1 MEILKCENLKKQVKN
16 KVIVE
21 NISFSMNKGDVVGF
35 IGPNGAGKTTTI
47 KLILGLIKL
56 TEGKVYIDGYDIQKN
71 YIKAMEKVG
80 AIVETPD
87 LYMYL
92 SGYDN
97 LKLTANNYK
106 NITKKRI
113 NEVIKMVGLENRIK
127 DKVSTYSLGMRQRL
141 GIAEAIINN
150 PELLILDEPTNGLDI
165 EGTIEIRNLIKE
177 LSNEGIA
184 ILISS
189 HNLTEIDNLC
199 NRIIAIKNGKIIT
212 NDTIDNFKT
221 FSNETTYILE
231 LDHLDNLEQ
240 VILTH
245 KYETISKNKIRIY
258 ISKEEITN
266 LMENLIKNKYQIYSM
281 QEEKLTSEQAFIKK
295 VGENKID

>member
-1 MEILKCENLKKQVKN
+1 MEILKCDNLKKQVKE

-21 NISFSMNKGDVVGF
+21 NISFSINKGDVVGL
-35 IGPNGAGKTTTI
+35 IGPNGAGKTTII
-47 KLILGLIKL
+47 KLILGLIKI
-56 TEGKVYIDGYDIQKN
+56 TEGKVSINGYDIEKDF
-71 YIKAMEKVG
+71 IKAIEKVG

-97 LKLTANNYK
+97 LKITANNYK
-106 NITKKRI
+106 NISKERI
-113 NEVIKMVGLENRIK
+113 KEVVKSVGLENRIK

-141 GIAEAIINN
+141 GIAEAIINS
-150 PELLILDEPTNGLDI
+150 PELLILDEPTNGLDVDGII
-165 EGTIEIRNLIKE
+165 EMRNLITK
-177 LSNEGIA
+177 LSEQGIA

-212 NDTIDNFKT
+212 DDKIESFKA
-221 FSNETTYILE
+221 FSSEDTYILE
-231 LDHLDNLEQ
+231 LNRVDNLEH
-240 VILTH
+240 VIQNH
-245 KYETISKNKIRIY
+245 KFEKIEENKIRVY
-258 ISKEEITN
+258 TTKEEISKVTQK
-266 LMENLIKNKYQIYSM
+266 LIENNYQVYSV
-281 QEEKLTSEQAFIKK
+281 QEEKLTTEQAFRKK

>member
-21 NISFSMNKGDVVGF
+21 NISFSVNDGDV
-35 IGPNGAGKTTTI
+35 IGLIGANGAGKTTII

-56 TEGKVYIDGYDIQKN
+56 TEGKVHINGYDIEKDF
-71 YIKAMEKVG
+71 IKAIEKVG

-97 LKLTANNYK
+97 LKITANNYK
-106 NITKKRI
+106 NIPKSRI
-113 NEVIKMVGLENRIK
+113 DEVVKLVGLENRIK

-150 PELLILDEPTNGLDI
+150 PQLLILDEPTNGLDI
-165 EGTIEIRNLIKE
+165 EGIIEIRNLIKS
-177 LSNEGIA
+177 LSEKGIA

-189 HNLTEIDNLC
+189 HNLTEIENVC
-199 NRIIAIKNGKIIT
+199 NRIIAIKSGNIIVDEPIEEFKMFNG
-212 NDTIDNFKT
+212 
-221 FSNETTYILE
+221 
-231 LDHLDNLEQ
+231 
-240 VILTH
+240 
-245 KYETISKNKIRIY
+245 
-258 ISKEEITN
+258 
-266 LMENLIKNKYQIYSM
+266 
-281 QEEKLTSEQAFIKK
+281 EKLTSEQAFIKK
-295 VGENKID
+295 VGGNKID

>member
-21 NISFSMNKGDVVGF
+21 NISFSVNDGDV
-35 IGPNGAGKTTTI
+35 IGLIGANGAGKTTII

-56 TEGKVYIDGYDIQKN
+56 TEGKVHINGYDIEKDF
-71 YIKAMEKVG
+71 IKAIEKVG

-97 LKLTANNYK
+97 LKITANNYK
-106 NITKKRI
+106 NIPKSRI
-113 NEVIKMVGLENRIK
+113 DEVVKLVGLENRIK

-141 GIAEAIINN
+141 GIAEAIINS
-150 PELLILDEPTNGLDI
+150 PELLILDEPTNGLDVDGII
-165 EGTIEIRNLIKE
+165 EMRNLITK
-177 LSNEGIA
+177 LSEQGIA

-212 NDTIDNFKT
+212 DDKIESFTA
-221 FSNETTYILE
+221 FSTEDTYILE
-231 LDHLDNLEQ
+231 LNHINNLDQ
-240 VILTH
+240 VIQDY
-245 KYETISKNKIRIY
+245 KFEKVEDNKIRIY
-258 ISKEEITN
+258 TTKEEISKVMQK
-266 LMENLIKNKYQIYSM
+266 LIENNYQVYSV
-281 QEEKLTSEQAFIKK
+281 QEEKLTTEQAFRKK

>member
-16 KVIVE
+16 KVIVN
-21 NISFSMNKGDVVGF
+21 NISFSMNKGDVVGLL
-35 IGPNGAGKTTTI
+35 GPNGAGKTTII
-47 KLILGLIKL
+47 KLILGLIKI
-56 TEGKVYIDGYDIQKN
+56 TDGKVYINNHDIQN
-71 YIKAMEKVG
+71 HFVEAIEKVG
-80 AIVETPD
+80 AIVENPD

-97 LKLTANNYK
+97 LRITANNYK
-106 NITKKRI
+106 NISKTRI
-113 NEVIKMVGLENRIK
+113 DEVIKIVGLEKRIK

-165 EGTIEIRNLIKE
+165 EGVVEMRKLIQS
-177 LSNEGIA
+177 LSHQGIA

-199 NRIIAIKNGKIIT
+199 NRIIAIKNGMIVT
-212 NDTIDNFKT
+212 DDTIENFKT
-221 FSNETTYILE
+221 LAEN
-231 LDHLDNLEQ
+231 
-240 VILTH
+240 
-245 KYETISKNKIRIY
+245 
-258 ISKEEITN
+258 
-266 LMENLIKNKYQIYSM
+266 ENLT
-281 QEEKLTSEQAFIKK
+281 LEQAFIKK